1 MGRSAKFHKR
11 VKKTAS
17 SSNAQSRPAVPE
29 SRTKTSA
36 AVGNASSSVQSAK
49 KRSDLKSKVKARPG
63 TKSVE
68 GEHVLGGADYVTLLL
83 GGRRKAAE
91 EALKL
96 PKEQ

>member
-1 MGRSAKFHKR
+1 
-11 VKKTAS
+11 T
-17 SSNAQSRPAVPE
+17 SSNTQSRPSTQE
-29 SRTKTSA
+29 SKAKPGA
-36 AVGNASSSVQSAK
+36 ASGNVASSVPSAK
-49 KRSDLKSKVKARPG
+49 RRADLKSKVKARPT
-63 TKSVE
+63 TKSVD